1 MKPLVFGVTP
11 PPTGKGDAMAYVARH
26 RTCGHILQVV
36 PEKDVIDL
44 LSGVL
49 YSREP
54 LKDATEE
61 AAARRCAVCVPPEQ
75 IEAFG

>member
-1 MKPLVFGVTP
+1 MVFGETE
-11 PPTGKGDAMAYVARH
+11 PPTGKGDPMAYVARH
-26 RTCGHILQVV
+26 RTCGHVLQVV

-54 LKDATEE
+54 LKE
-61 AAARRCAVCVPPEQ
+61 ALVESALRRCFVCVPPEQ
-75 IEAFG
+75 IEAFR